1 MKSFLSH
8 SSTDKASFISIVADR
23 LGDRAVYDGYNFE
36 SGMNTL
42 DEIMRGLSESEVF
55 VLFISNAALESAWV
69 KKEIVI
75 AKPML
80 DASTIKRFLPIL
92 IDKNVDHTD
101 PRIPKWIT
109 ENYNLRFVAKP
120 TVAVRRITTVFN
132 QLSLG
137 VHPKLDA
144 RRKLFVGRNK
154 ELDRIERRID
164 DYSKP
169 LPSALLI
176 SGMREIGRK
185 SLLLHSLRKVNK
197 ISSTYTPI
205 TIPLQQEDGIDGLI
219 SKIYDVGIYDGPLDV
234 ADLPSMTMGEKVAFL
249 ITLLSEFSAQNE
261 ILLIDDWRCIV
272 RYGGVTPEWFVPV
285 CEALP
290 PNRLV
295 LAIASATRPKLPPAH
310 RQTTAVYIE
319 KLDELDPEERIGL
332 LVRYLRD
339 IEGIYNL
346 TPDQIGW
353 VRPALNGYPEQ
364 AIYAGQLIAEKGV
377 SLAKEAVGEI
387 YDFSAMRASIYVDKY
402 LSNDDVYEF
411 LTFLSW
417 FDFLSID
424 VISKIRDIVDLPLI
438 EYINEFLDYGI
449 CSLIGSVG
457 EYLRLNDVIR
467 DYVARGSLELPRR
480 YSKAMLSIS
489 RQVFS
494 TEDSSMFDYSE
505 TYASVRA
512 ALLAG
517 RDVPGRLLI
526 PAHFLGAI
534 SQSYK
539 NRRYKDVIELS
550 YRVLQRSN
558 YETFVKDQARH
569 YLCMALARTRD
580 NRFLAEVQHVKGTEH
595 NYILGFYYR
604 VMGRYDE
611 AIPRLQK
618 AIADGR
624 WEENAKR
631 EIVLIHNI
639 QEDYKEAYDLAKES
653 YTDYPGN
660 AITVQAYFEVLL
672 NMPHDEGNV
681 LEIKAALE
689 TIKKVKGEK
698 AEEVRLCMEAR
709 YDFHIL
715 HSVQTAVS
723 KADTAIGRFPRSPYP
738 VLAKL
743 EIGVSKRDIQVIN
756 SALESLRNFDQSDQQ
771 VRVPV
776 KKAEIFVLAL
786 TGQKD
791 VALSK
796 VDSELRFMHPSA
808 KERLRKRILSA

>member
-1 MKSFLSH
+1 MKCFLSH
-8 SSTDKASFISIVADR
+8 SSADKASFVSIVADR

-36 SGMNTL
+36 SGMATL
-42 DEIMRGLSESEVF
+42 DEVMAGIGSSDIF
-55 VLFISNAALESAWV
+55 VLFISDHSLNSDWVKREITAAIPMLESS
-69 KKEIVI
+69 
-75 AKPML
+75 L
-80 DASTIKRFLPIL
+80 IKRFLPIL
-92 IDKNVDHTD
+92 IDKVIDHTD
-101 PRIPKWIT
+101 PRIPKWIG
-109 ENYNLRFVAKP
+109 ENYNLRFVSKP

-137 VHPKLDA
+137 SHPKLEA
-144 RRKLFVGRNK
+144 RRRLFVGRNR
-154 ELDRIERRID
+154 ELDRIERRLD
-164 DYSKP
+164 DYSKS

-185 SLLLHSLRKVNK
+185 SLLVYALRKVNK
-197 ISSTYTPI
+197 ISATYAPI

-219 SKIYDVGIYDGPLDV
+219 SKIFDVGIYDGSLDV
-234 ADLPSMTMGEKVAFL
+234 DDLPAMDVTSKISFL
-249 ITLLSEFSAQNE
+249 IELLSSFSAQNE

-272 RYGGVTPEWFVPV
+272 RYGGAMPEWFVPV

-295 LAIASATRPKLPPAH
+295 LAIACATRPKLPAEH
-310 RQTTAVYIE
+310 RQTTAVYVD

-346 TPDQIGW
+346 SAGQIDW

-377 SLAKEAVGEI
+377 SLAQEAAREI
-387 YDFSAMRASIYVDKY
+387 YDFSAMRASVYVDKY
-402 LSNDDVYEF
+402 LANEDMYEF

-424 VISKIRDIVDLPLI
+424 VISKIRDIIRLPLMDF
-438 EYINEFLDYGI
+438 INEFLDDGI

-467 DYVARGSLELPRR
+467 DYIARGSLELPRR

-489 RQVFS
+489 RQVF
-494 TEDSSMFDYSE
+494 TADDSSMFDYSE
-505 TYASVRA
+505 TYAAVRA

-517 RDVPGRLLI
+517 RSVPERLLI

-550 YRVLQRSN
+550 YRVLQRPN
-558 YETFVKDQARH
+558 YEAFVKEQARH

-580 NRFLAEVQHVKGTEH
+580 SRFLAEVQHVKGTEH

-611 AIPRLQK
+611 AIARFER
-618 AIADGR
+618 AISDGR

-631 EIVLIHNI
+631 EIVLIYNI
-639 QEDYKEAYDLAKES
+639 QEQYKEAYALAKE
-653 YTDYPGN
+653 
-660 AITVQAYFEVLL
+660 E
-672 NMPHDEGNV
+672 
-681 LEIKAALE
+681 
-689 TIKKVKGEK
+689 
-698 AEEVRLCMEAR
+698 
-709 YDFHIL
+709 L
-715 HSVQTAVS
+715 HGLSG
-723 KADTAIGRFPRSPYP
+723 KCCHG
-738 VLAKL
+738 
-743 EIGVSKRDIQVIN
+743 
-756 SALESLRNFDQSDQQ
+756 
-771 VRVPV
+771 
-776 KKAEIFVLAL
+776 
-786 TGQKD
+786 TG
-791 VALSK
+791 
-796 VDSELRFMHPSA
+796 
-808 KERLRKRILSA
+808 ILSGPSEYAA